1 MRIFFLLFS
10 TILCLSGLQAQQN
23 RLQQQIRQL
32 IESKK
37 AQVGVAVITNGQDTL
52 TVNNDVQYPM
62 MSVFKLHQALAVI
75 NYIEKQGLSLDTPV
89 YIRKEQLHPNT
100 YSPLRDKYP
109 QGNISLPIREL
120 LTYTLQL
127 SDNNACDILFEY
139 TGGTEATDRYIRSLG
154 INDFRICATEED
166 MHRDLN
172 LCYQN
177 WTSPLAAACLAN
189 KLIECQL
196 FTLTNQ
202 DFIKETMLTC
212 ETGKD
217 RIPKPFSGTSIRTGH
232 KTGTGDRNEKGE
244 MIGCND
250 VGFILLPDGT
260 YYTLAVFV
268 CNSSETDQTNAQII
282 ADISETVFR
291 FIQP

>member
-10 TILCLSGLQAQQN
+10 TILCLSGLQAQQS

-37 AQVGVAVITNGQDTL
+37 AQVGVAVIINGQDTL

-120 LTYTLQL
+120 LTYTLQQ

-139 TGGTEATDRYIRSLG
+139 TGGTEATDR
-154 INDFRICATEED
+154 
-166 MHRDLN
+166 
-172 LCYQN
+172 
-177 WTSPLAAACLAN
+177 
-189 KLIECQL
+189 
-196 FTLTNQ
+196 
-202 DFIKETMLTC
+202 
-212 ETGKD
+212 
-217 RIPKPFSGTSIRTGH
+217 
-232 KTGTGDRNEKGE
+232 
-244 MIGCND
+244 
-250 VGFILLPDGT
+250 
-260 YYTLAVFV
+260 
-268 CNSSETDQTNAQII
+268 
-282 ADISETVFR
+282 
-291 FIQP
+291 